1 MYDIVGFDRSN
12 RRLTI
17 NVRHTTPG
25 RTGTTMETDAEMHL
39 APSVTE
45 PGLRVSLL
53 SLDLRW
59 VREQA
64 TVPAMAIELARVL
77 ERLAAGL
84 REGPGGCLAL
94 ISPAPVAVES
104 PVEVVAEDGREVT
117 E

>member
-12 RRLTI
+12 KRLTI

-25 RTGTTMETDAEMHL
+25 RTGTTMETDIEMHL
-39 APSVTE
+39 APYVVESDA
-45 PGLRVSLL
+45 RVSVV

-84 REGPGGCLAL
+84 REGPSGCFTLLA
-94 ISPAPVAVES
+94 PAVA
-104 PVEVVAEDGREVT
+104 AEAVDEDEKET
-117 E
+117 SA

>member
-1 MYDIVGFDRSN
+1 MYDIVGFERSN
-12 RRLTI
+12 KRLTL

-25 RTGTTMETDAEMHL
+25 RAGTTIDTDAVLHL
-39 APSVTE
+39 SPSVTDAA
-45 PGLRVSLL
+45 LRVSLL

-64 TVPAMAIELARVL
+64 TVPAMALELARVL

-94 ISPAPVAVES
+94 IAPAPVVPDE
-104 PVEVVAEDGREVT
+104 AEDVPEVT
-117 E
+117 P